1 MPSFEFLSNLSSLLS
16 QSLLNTL
23 DNDEYYDI
31 AIEVGNDPDVKIFR
45 AHMVILSCR
54 SPYLRR
60 ILLANK
66 RKSEDENLTHIKLPN
81 ILPEIF
87 EIILRYIYGGKL
99 ALENNDTSNVIKV
112 LIAVNELG
120 LQELVP
126 LLQSFLIN
134 SNVNWMEQNFN
145 LVFKTSF
152 ENDSFP
158 ELQKYCV
165 KLLSKNPDKTFKL
178 LNLSS
183 ISEKYLISL
192 IRHENFKI
200 SVVKIWKH
208 IIKWGISRNSE
219 IPSDITK
226 FSKEDFNVLKDTLKD
241 CVSFIK
247 FTNLSP
253 KEFLDNVLPYREVL
267 PEELYI
273 DLLKYFLNND
283 YKPTDFK
290 RIKRYCLNNFDS
302 KIITIKHIE
311 LISKWID
318 KLEITD
324 RMKNLYEFNLI
335 LRGSRDGFT
344 SENFHEICDNKFR
357 TITVIKVKDSKE
369 ILGGY
374 NPIEWKTEFCFGHSK
389 DSFIFSFINKDDYIL
404 SRVQNEKQAINYYS
418 RYGPSFGNGD
428 LVIYGG
434 YEHSFENY
442 ANYCKKLSY
451 EKQIRQSAD
460 KFSIEDYEVFQIKK
474 FSFNDNIHEI
484 ISDYST
490 LPTITRSYN
499 SDDDDDEEWDLE
511 KLI

>member
-1 MPSFEFLSNLSSLLS
+1 
-16 QSLLNTL
+16 
-23 DNDEYYDI
+23 
-31 AIEVGNDPDVKIFR
+31 
-45 AHMVILSCR
+45 
-54 SPYLRR
+54 
-60 ILLANK
+60 
-66 RKSEDENLTHIKLPN
+66 
-81 ILPEIF
+81 
-87 EIILRYIYGGKL
+87 
-99 ALENNDTSNVIKV
+99 
-112 LIAVNELG
+112 
-120 LQELVP
+120 
-126 LLQSFLIN
+126 
-134 SNVNWMEQNFN
+134 MEQNFN

-484 ISDYST
+484 ISGKF
-490 LPTITRSYN
+490 
-499 SDDDDDEEWDLE
+499 
-511 KLI
+511 KL

>member
-1 MPSFEFLSNLSSLLS
+1 
-16 QSLLNTL
+16 
-23 DNDEYYDI
+23 
-31 AIEVGNDPDVKIFR
+31 
-45 AHMVILSCR
+45 MVILSCR

-253 KEFLDNVLPYREVL
+253 KEFLDNVLPYRE
-267 PEELYI
+267 
-273 DLLKYFLNND
+273 
-283 YKPTDFK
+283 
-290 RIKRYCLNNFDS
+290 
-302 KIITIKHIE
+302 
-311 LISKWID
+311 
-318 KLEITD
+318 
-324 RMKNLYEFNLI
+324 
-335 LRGSRDGFT
+335 
-344 SENFHEICDNKFR
+344 
-357 TITVIKVKDSKE
+357 
-369 ILGGY
+369 
-374 NPIEWKTEFCFGHSK
+374 
-389 DSFIFSFINKDDYIL
+389 
-404 SRVQNEKQAINYYS
+404 QAINYYS